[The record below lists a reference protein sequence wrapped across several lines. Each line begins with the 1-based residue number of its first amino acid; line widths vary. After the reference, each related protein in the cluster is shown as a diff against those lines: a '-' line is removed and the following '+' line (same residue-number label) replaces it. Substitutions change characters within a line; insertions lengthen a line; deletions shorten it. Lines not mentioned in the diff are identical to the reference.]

1 MNHSPNPRLR
11 LTYEGK
17 ITWLTFAAVG
27 PAVAVALALLWFG
40 DYSARLQWTL
50 TILIVGCFIAFVS
63 SAREHIIRPLQ
74 TMSNLLAALREGD
87 YSIRARGAREGSALG
102 EVLLEVNSLGETLRQ
117 QRLGAF
123 EATALLRTI
132 MSEIDVAVFTFD
144 PMRRLRLV
152 NRAGESLLGQSMDKL
167 LGRTADE
174 LALDRCLEANEDE
187 PLTLSFAGG
196 SGRWGVRRSTFREE
210 GLPHELLVLTD
221 LSRTL
226 REEERRAWQRIV
238 RVLGHEMNNSL
249 APIKS
254 LAASLES
261 LLQRDP
267 LPTDWKD
274 DASAGLN
281 SIASRA
287 DSLGRFLQAYTRLT
301 KLPPPQKQEVDVGT
315 LIQRVV
321 DLEPRLKVK
330 IIPGPITVIRADA
343 AQIEQ
348 VLINLVHNAVDAA
361 FETNG
366 EVAIGWRE
374 KEDVVD
380 IFVQDEG
387 HGIMNPANLFV
398 PFFTTKPEGSGIG
411 LPLSRQIAEAHGGSL
426 TLTNRDGGKGA
437 EALLRLPLS

>member
-1 MNHSPNPRLR
+1 MARKPKDPHRFS
-11 LTYEGK
+11 YEGRL
-17 ITWLTFAAVG
+17 TWLTLAAVV
-27 PAVAVALALLWFG
+27 PAIVVALALLWFG
-40 DYSARLQWTL
+40 DYSAKVQWTL
-50 TILIVGCFIAFVS
+50 TILIVGCFLVFVS
-63 SAREHIIRPLQ
+63 SAREQTIRPLQ

-87 YSIRARGAREGSALG
+87 YSIRARGARGGNALG
-102 EVLLEVNSLGETLRQ
+102 EVLLEINSLGETLRL

-144 PMRRLRLV
+144 PKRRLRLV
-152 NRAGESLLGQSMDKL
+152 NRAGETLLGRPMDKL
-167 LGRTADE
+167 LGKTADE
-174 LALDRCLEANEDE
+174 LALNRCLEANEDE
-187 PLTLSFAGG
+187 PLTLNFAGA

-261 LLQRDP
+261 LMRRDP
-267 LPTDWKD
+267 LPPDWKD
-274 DASAGLN
+274 DASAGLH

-287 DSLGRFLQAYTRLT
+287 DSLSRFLQAYTRLT
-301 KLPPPQKQEVDVGT
+301 KLPPPQKQHVDLGELV
-315 LIQRVV
+315 QRVV
-321 DLEPRLKVK
+321 DLEPRLNVKVM
-330 IIPGPITVIRADA
+330 PGPKTVIRADA

-348 VLINLVHNAVDAA
+348 ALINLVHNAVDAA
-361 FETNG
+361 LETHG
-366 EVAIGWRE
+366 EVSIGWRE
-374 KEDVVD
+374 KEDAVE

-387 HGIMNPANLFV
+387 PGIMNPANLFV

-426 TLTNRDGGKGA
+426 ALTNRKGGKGA
-437 EALLRLPLS
+437 EALLQLPL

>member
-1 MNHSPNPRLR
+1 MKRQAKTRHRLS
-11 LTYEGK
+11 YEGR
-17 ITWLTFAAVG
+17 IAWLTFGAVV
-27 PAVAVALALLWFG
+27 PATVVALGLLWFG
-40 DYSARLQWTL
+40 DYSAKVQWTL
-50 TILIVGCFIAFVS
+50 TILIVGCFVVFVT
-63 SAREHIIRPLQ
+63 SAREHTIRPLQ

-144 PMRRLRLV
+144 PKRSLRLV
-152 NRAGESLLGQSMDKL
+152 NRAGETLLGQPMDKL
-167 LGRTADE
+167 LGKTANE

-187 PLTLSFAGG
+187 PLTLNFPGA
-196 SGRWGVRRSTFREE
+196 SGRWGIRRSTFREE

-226 REEERRAWQRIV
+226 REEERRAWQRLV

-261 LLQRDP
+261 LLRRDP
-267 LPTDWKD
+267 LPADWKE

-287 DSLGRFLQAYTRLT
+287 DSLSRFLQAYTRLT
-301 KLPPPQKQEVDVGT
+301 KLPPPQKEDVDLGKLV
-315 LIQRVV
+315 QRVV
-321 DLEPRLKVK
+321 DLEPRLNVKVM
-330 IIPGPITVIRADA
+330 PGPETVIRADA

-348 VLINLVHNAVDAA
+348 ALINLVHNAVDASL
-361 FETNG
+361 ETHG
-366 EVAIGWRE
+366 KVVIGWRE
-374 KEDVVD
+374 KEDAVE
-380 IFVQDEG
+380 IFVQDDG
-387 HGIMNPANLFV
+387 PGIMNPANLFV
-398 PFFTTKPEGSGIG
+398 PFFTTKPDGSGIG

-426 TLTNRDGGKGA
+426 ALTNRERGNGA
-437 EALLRLPLS
+437 EALLRLPV

>member
-1 MNHSPNPRLR
+1 MKRQAKTRHRLS
-11 LTYEGK
+11 YEGR
-17 ITWLTFAAVG
+17 IAWLTFGAVV
-27 PAVAVALALLWFG
+27 PAIVVALGLLWFG
-40 DYSARLQWTL
+40 DYSAKVQWTL
-50 TILIVGCFIAFVS
+50 TILIVGCFVVFVT
-63 SAREHIIRPLQ
+63 SAREHTIRPLQ

-144 PMRRLRLV
+144 PKRRLRLV
-152 NRAGESLLGQSMDKL
+152 NRAGETLLGQPMDKL
-167 LGRTADE
+167 LGKTANE

-187 PLTLSFAGG
+187 PLTLNFPGA
-196 SGRWGVRRSTFREE
+196 SGRWGIRRSTFREE

-226 REEERRAWQRIV
+226 REEERRAWQRLV

-261 LLQRDP
+261 LLRRDP
-267 LPTDWKD
+267 LPADWKE
-274 DASAGLN
+274 DASTGLN

-287 DSLGRFLQAYTRLT
+287 DSLSRFLQAYTRLT
-301 KLPPPQKQEVDVGT
+301 KLPPPQKQNVDLGKLV
-315 LIQRVV
+315 QRVV
-321 DLEPRLKVK
+321 DLEPRLNVKV
-330 IIPGPITVIRADA
+330 IPGPETVIRADA

-348 VLINLVHNAVDAA
+348 ALINLVHNAVDASL
-361 FETNG
+361 ETHG
-366 EVAIGWRE
+366 KVVIGWRE
-374 KEDVVD
+374 KEEVVE

-387 HGIMNPANLFV
+387 PGIMNPANLFV
-398 PFFTTKPEGSGIG
+398 PFFTTKPDGSGIG

-426 TLTNRDGGKGA
+426 ALTNRELGNGA
-437 EALLRLPLS
+437 EALLRLPV